1 MASSSGNSA
10 SKADGGVSLAG
21 VVARYGLPALF
32 LGAGVEGET
41 VVVIGGILA
50 HKGLVS
56 LPGAMAATAAGS
68 FTADQLFF
76 LIGRRASG
84 WKLVER
90 LRGNPLYGRALGWLE
105 RYPIGFIFAF
115 RFIYGFR
122 TISPFA
128 IGTSR
133 VPERLFLLV
142 NAVAAIVWGCL
153 FTGLGYVFG
162 RTAEKVLGR
171 YMPGP
176 RGIAVAVGV
185 VIVGLFVWHLGR
197 RWRQRGR

>member
-1 MASSSGNSA
+1 M
-10 SKADGGVSLAG
+10 SLAA
-21 VVARYGLPALF
+21 VIVRYGLPALF
-32 LGAGVEGET
+32 LGAGFEGET

-68 FTADQLFF
+68 FAADQLFF
-76 LIGRRASG
+76 LIGRKASG
-84 WKLVER
+84 WRIVER
-90 LRGNPLYGRALGWLE
+90 LRANPLYGKALEWLE

-133 VPERLFLLV
+133 VPARLFLVV
-142 NAVAAIVWGCL
+142 NAIAAMVWACT
-153 FTGLGYVFG
+153 FTALGFVFG
-162 RTAEKVLGR
+162 KAAERMLGR

-176 RGIAVAVGV
+176 RGILIAIGVAAVLAIAVH
-185 VIVGLFVWHLGR
+185 FGR
-197 RWRQRGR
+197 RWWKRAP

>member
-1 MASSSGNSA
+1 M
-10 SKADGGVSLAG
+10 SLAAI
-21 VVARYGLPALF
+21 VARYGLPALF
-32 LGAGVEGET
+32 LGAGFEGET

-68 FTADQLFF
+68 FAADQLFF

-84 WKLVER
+84 WRLVER
-90 LRGNPLYGRALGWLE
+90 LRGNPLYGRALAMLE

-122 TISPFA
+122 TVSPFA
-128 IGTSR
+128 LGTSR

-142 NAVAAIVWGCL
+142 NAVAAVVWGCL
-153 FTGLGYVFG
+153 FTALGYLFG
-162 RTAEKVLGR
+162 KTAERVLGR

-176 RGIAVAVGV
+176 RGILIAVGVLAVLAVAV
-185 VIVGLFVWHLGR
+185 HLGR
-197 RWRQRGR
+197 RWWKRAR

>member
-1 MASSSGNSA
+1 M
-10 SKADGGVSLAG
+10 SLAA
-21 VVARYGLPALF
+21 VIARYGLPALF

-56 LPGAMAATAAGS
+56 LPGAMAAASAGS
-68 FTADQLFF
+68 FVADQLFF

-84 WKLVER
+84 WRLVER
-90 LRGNPLYGRALGWLE
+90 LRANPLYGKALDWLE

-142 NAVAAIVWGCL
+142 NAAAAVLWGCA
-153 FTGLGYVFG
+153 FTALGFVFG
-162 RTAEKVLGR
+162 KTAERILGR

-176 RGIAVAVGV
+176 RGIAIAVAVLAV
-185 VIVGLFVWHLGR
+185 LAVAIHLGR
-197 RWRQRGR
+197 RWWKKPA